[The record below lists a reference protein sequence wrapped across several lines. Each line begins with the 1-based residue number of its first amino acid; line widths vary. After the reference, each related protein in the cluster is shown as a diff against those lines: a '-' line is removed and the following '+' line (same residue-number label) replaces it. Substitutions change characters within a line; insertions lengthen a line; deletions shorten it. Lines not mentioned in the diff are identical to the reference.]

1 MLFLASY
8 GCICDSSYPSREV
21 KVYSN
26 VFFFLNTNNDFW
38 RLFNS
43 ILSPGTTFNAE
54 LLDQVTID
62 FKRNC
67 VVLVIA
73 NEFVHHMPQLH
84 FQN

>member
-1 MLFLASY
+1 MIHPTLQEKLKY
-8 GCICDSSYPSREV
+8 IQM
-21 KVYSN
+21 
-26 VFFFLNTNNDFW
+26 FFFFKKKLKLNYFW
-38 RLFNS
+38 RLFNF

-62 FKRNC
+62 FKRNF

>member
-1 MLFLASY
+1 MDAFVIHPTLQEKLKY
-8 GCICDSSYPSREV
+8 IQM
-21 KVYSN
+21 
-26 VFFFLNTNNDFW
+26 FFFKKKILKLNYFW
-38 RLFNS
+38 RLFNF

-62 FKRNC
+62 SKRNF